1 MIKTK
6 IERQDADAIATGA
19 TEMLGIGVK
28 KEWPKV
34 KEKWN
39 RQVNDLVANSTH
51 LTTDEYMDQ
60 LNALFKKTMLEAGY
74 PEKRIPIFK
83 LGVPPEDE

>member
-1 MIKTK
+1 METEMIKTK
-6 IERQDADAIATGA
+6 IERQ
-19 TEMLGIGVK
+19 

-34 KEKWN
+34 KEKFH
-39 RQVNDLVANSTH
+39 RQVDDLVANSRH
-51 LTTDEYMDQ
+51 LPLDEYMDQ
-60 LNALFKKTMLEAGY
+60 LNAMFKETMLQAGY

>member
-1 MIKTK
+1 METEMIKTK

-39 RQVNDLVANSTH
+39 RQV
-51 LTTDEYMDQ
+51 
-60 LNALFKKTMLEAGY
+60 
-74 PEKRIPIFK
+74 
-83 LGVPPEDE
+83 